1 MRHEQHWHQPQ
12 PGAHLILR
20 EICRPLPSPVYSVY
34 TPPPHTHAHWLQTTV
49 GQDTDTAT
57 TPTSHSH
64 SLIAMSDVGH
74 VAYSI
79 YTVSTQ
85 YLYCIYTVSTL
96 YLLTRWLIPLL
107 ASHFS
112 FSLQFL
118 FQVVRCSG
126 GGAGQGAQVPPL
138 AVTRGHWW
146 ARSHCGGWAGH
157 WAAGRPMLAPRLTV
171 SSPGGGLA
179 LTNCASSCH
188 LCATRAPHCACA
200 VLTRASRNS
209 AGWLRRWAEV
219 GGWEGTRC
227 GYFLVIALRG

>member
-1 MRHEQHWHQPQ
+1 MSTR
-12 PGAHLILR
+12 
-20 EICRPLPSPVYSVY
+20 
-34 TPPPHTHAHWLQTTV
+34 PPPPTHWLQTTV

-79 YTVSTQ
+79 YTISTQ
-85 YLYCIYTVSTL
+85 YLYCIYTVSTHSMTDPAARL
-96 YLLTRWLIPLL
+96 PFLI
-107 ASHFS
+107 FS
-112 FSLQFL
+112 PVPVSGG
-118 FQVVRCSG
+118 QVLG
-126 GGAGQGAQVPPL
+126 WWDGPGGAGATIGCHQGSL
-138 AVTRGHWW
+138 W

-157 WAAGRPMLAPRLTV
+157 WAVGRPMLAPRLTV

-209 AGWLRRWAEV
+209 AGWLRR
-219 GGWEGTRC
+219 
-227 GYFLVIALRG
+227 